1 MTDRSALYK
10 SSGGKASMNLLVEIR
25 EMRSVLS
32 LWILKHKG
40 ATVQSEMLLVLS
52 SRITAGQDS
61 LPDTQY
67 NLKI

>member
-1 MTDRSALYK
+1 
-10 SSGGKASMNLLVEIR
+10 MNLLVEIR